1 MKHNLIPHAQYF
13 FATSP
18 LPCPY
23 LPGRTERRLVT
34 ELSGRQ
40 AGALHDVLSQAGF
53 RRSHSLAYVP
63 VCRDCSACAAV
74 RVKALAFQQ
83 TRGQR
88 RVRARNADLSL
99 VNAPATATEEQYAL
113 FRSYQRDRHSDGEM
127 ARMTFYDFQ
136 TLIEDTPVETYV
148 LEVRDP
154 AGRLVAACLT
164 DRMSDGL
171 SAVYSFFEP
180 QAQGRS
186 LGTFLILSLIE
197 DAQRL
202 GLPHVYLGFWIA
214 RSQKMSYKSRFRPL
228 EAYTPDGW
236 RPLDVD
242 DPRTTRCFSS
252 ND

>member
-1 MKHNLIPHAQYF
+1 VKHNLIPHAQYF

-74 RVKALAFQQ
+74 RVKALAFVPD
-83 TRGQR
+83 RAQR
-88 RVRARNADLSL
+88 RVRARNADLTL
-99 VNAPATATEEQYAL
+99 TAMPPRASEEQYAL
-113 FRSYQRDRHSDGEM
+113 FRAYQRDRHGDGEM

-148 LEVRDP
+148 LAAHDP

-164 DRMSDGL
+164 DRMNDGL
-171 SAVYSFFEP
+171 SAVYSFFD
-180 QAQGRS
+180 AGARRRS

-197 DAQRL
+197 EARRRD
-202 GLPHVYLGFWIA
+202 LPHVYLGFWIA
-214 RSQKMSYKSRFRPL
+214 RSQKMAYKARFRPL

-236 RPLDVD
+236 RLLDAD
-242 DPRTTRCFSS
+242 DPGSTRCFSAG
-252 ND
+252 D

>member
-74 RVKALAFQQ
+74 RVKALAFAA

-88 RVRARNADLSL
+88 RVRARNADLCL
-99 VNAPATATEEQYAL
+99 VATPATATEEQYAL
-113 FRSYQRDRHSDGEM
+113 FRAYQRDRHSDGEM

-148 LEVRDP
+148 LEARDP
-154 AGRLVAACLT
+154 NGRLVGACLT
-164 DRMSDGL
+164 DRMNDGL
-171 SAVYSFFEP
+171 SAVYSFFDP
-180 QAQGRS
+180 QARERS
-186 LGTFLILSLIE
+186 LGTFLILSLIDE
-197 DAQRL
+197 AQRRA
-202 GLPHVYLGFWIA
+202 LPHVYLGFWIA
-214 RSQKMSYKSRFRPL
+214 RSQKMSYKARFRPL

-236 RPLDVD
+236 RALDAD
-242 DPRTTRCFSS
+242 DPRTTVYFSCG
-252 ND
+252 D